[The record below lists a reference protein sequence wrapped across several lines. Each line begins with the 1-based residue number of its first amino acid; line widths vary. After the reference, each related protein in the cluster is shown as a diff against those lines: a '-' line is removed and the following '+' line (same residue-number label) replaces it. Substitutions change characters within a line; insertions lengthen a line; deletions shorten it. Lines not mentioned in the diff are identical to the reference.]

1 MQKIKKKKIKTRSS
15 LMSKKKKWKLFLAY
29 ISLCSL
35 LFVSFSLIEGMTIW
49 GGIIMHNG
57 ILWFVFVLELCY
69 LFIFEFATLD
79 WIISDYLKTKK
90 ED

>member
-1 MQKIKKKKIKTRSS
+1 MQKTKKKTKTRDS
-15 LMSKKKKWKLFLAY
+15 LMSKKRRWKLFLVC

-69 LFIFEFATLD
+69 LFIFEFVTLD
-79 WIISDYLKTKK
+79 WTISDYLKIKK